1 MVMMLRRTFL
11 VFGVCGIALRLH
23 SADVPSGFAVSTI
36 AIPGVTNITDIEWA
50 PDNSQRLFIACQ
62 LGQVRIV
69 KESVL
74 LPQLFLSITPFYE
87 RGETGL
93 LSMSFDPDFLS
104 NGYVYF
110 CVTTGPYEQRIVR
123 YQAIGD
129 VGMNRF
135 DLVSGLPSQWSF
147 HNGGGLGIGPDGRIY
162 WGIGDCCV
170 GGILRFNLDGTLPA
184 LNPFRT
190 TSSGMGRQDQLWA
203 VGFRN
208 PFRLCFQPETGSLW
222 VNVAGANYEQIFLV
236 NRAENAGGA
245 GYENNQPTGYITPR
259 IKYRTGRAET
269 NGLASINGAVRSNN
283 LATFTTLTSAHG
295 FRKGE
300 KIIITDVA
308 DPSFNGADYVY
319 SVPTPKTFTFRQTGP
334 DASSGGGTA
343 TTLHIGNVVTGGTFY
358 NSTAF
363 PPEYHGNYFFCDPG
377 SSRLMR
383 ATLDSSN
390 EVTSVDY
397 FYSGVSNV
405 IDVATGPDGALYCAG
420 FNNEGHLYGPFGPL
434 GPLYRLIHTNRSQR
448 IIVSP
453 KSFFMAEGGMS
464 LCNVSL
470 ASAPAADVTVTVSRD
485 SGASISTTNEMLT
498 FTPGNYARPQ
508 PIYFRADADT
518 DPYSSR
524 ATFLLSAPGLE
535 TQEVKIRAFDRD
547 GGVFRFVSVSR
558 SSAVT
563 RMELAAEPNVFVG
576 LESSTDLRN
585 WRSVT
590 NATFAEESITF
601 LHTNSASQQFYRAL
615 PK

>member
-1 MVMMLRRTFL
+1 MMIPGRILSL
-11 VFGVCGIALRLH
+11 LGVLGIALRLH
-23 SADVPSGFAVSTI
+23 SAAVPAGFAVTTI
-36 AIPGVTNITDIEWA
+36 PIPGVTNITDIEWA

-69 KESVL
+69 KEGVL
-74 LPQLFLSITPFYE
+74 LPQPFLSITPFYE

-110 CVTTGPYEQRIVR
+110 CVTTGPHEQRIIR

-162 WGIGDCCV
+162 LGIGDCCV

-190 TSSGMGRQDQLWA
+190 TSSGMGPQDRLWA

-222 VNVAGANYEQIFLV
+222 VNVAGSNYEQIFLV

-245 GYENNQPTGYITPR
+245 GRENNQPTGYITPR
-259 IKYRTGRAET
+259 IKYRPRGAET
-269 NGLASINGAVRSNN
+269 NTLLSANGAVRSNN
-283 LATFTTLTSAHG
+283 IATFTTTISAHG

-300 KIIITDVA
+300 KIIISGVA
-308 DPSFNGADYVY
+308 DSSFNGADYVY
-319 SVPTPKTFTFRQTGP
+319 SVPTGKTFTFRQTGP
-334 DASSGGGTA
+334 DGSSGGGTA
-343 TTLHIGNVVTGGTFY
+343 TTLQIGNVVTGGTFY

-363 PPEYHGNYFFCDPG
+363 SPEYHGNYFFCDPA
-377 SSRLMR
+377 SSQIMR

-397 FYSGVSNV
+397 FYSGVTSV
-405 IDVATGPDGALYCAG
+405 IDVATGPEGALYCVS
-420 FNNEGHLYGPFGPL
+420 FNNEGGLYGPPGPL
-434 GPLYRLIHTNRSQR
+434 GPLYRLIHTNTSQR

-453 KSFFMAEGGMS
+453 KTFLMAEGGLS

-470 ASAPAADVTVTVSRD
+470 ATAPAADVTVAVSRD
-485 SGASISTTNEMLT
+485 SGASISTTNETLT
-498 FTPGNYARPQ
+498 FTPDNYASPQ
-508 PIYFRADADT
+508 PIYFRAGADAN
-518 DPYSSR
+518 PYSSR
-524 ATFLLSAPGLE
+524 AIFLLSAPGLE

-558 SSAVT
+558 TSAVT

-576 LESSTDLRN
+576 LESSTDLPN
-585 WRSVT
+585 WRCVT
-590 NATFAEESITF
+590 ANA
-601 LHTNSASQQFYRAL
+601 
-615 PK
+615 